1 MLVAPG
7 TFDKRVRCEKCDRKF
22 TINTFNPDS
31 KVCPRCGSHK
41 YRSLTFFEDIFDIF
55 G

>member
-22 TINTFNPDS
+22 TINTNS
-31 KVCPRCGSHK
+31 KVRSRCGSEK
-41 YRSLTFFEDIFDIF
+41 YLSLTFWEDIFDIL